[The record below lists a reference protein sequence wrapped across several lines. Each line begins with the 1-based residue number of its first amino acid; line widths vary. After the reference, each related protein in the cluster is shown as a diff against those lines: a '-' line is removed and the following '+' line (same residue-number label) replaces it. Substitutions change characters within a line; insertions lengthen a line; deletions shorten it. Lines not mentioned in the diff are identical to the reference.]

1 MPSIWYNMGKI
12 MKRKILVVEDVE
24 ADALAAK
31 ADRGALPYTFQ
42 IRQRI

>member
-31 ADRGALPYTFQ
+31 ADRRALPHPFQ
-42 IRQRI
+42 IGQRI

>member
-31 ADRGALPYTFQ
+31 ADRGALPHTFQ